1 MEDAWTTLS
10 HGESIEQRYYL
21 GNRSDSPLKR
31 MRMKVNSEWYDVE
44 VGDVYQS
51 PVEVIVDGE
60 AYLVELGTAPDGLPA
75 PRMRQVPKVEQPG
88 LRGITEGDE
97 RVIRS
102 PLPGKVV
109 SINVT
114 KGQILEPGDEI
125 CILESMKMEQSVRI
139 AKAGMVKNIKIK
151 TAQNINA
158 GAPMIELQ

>member
-1 MEDAWTTLS
+1 M
-10 HGESIEQRYYL
+10 
-21 GNRSDSPLKR
+21 KR
-31 MRMKVNSEWYDVE
+31 IRMKVNDEWYDVE
-44 VGDVYQS
+44 VGDAYQS
-51 PVEVIVDGE
+51 PVEVVVDGE
-60 AYLVELGTAPDGLPA
+60 TYLVEMGIAADGLPA
-75 PRMRQVPKVEQPG
+75 PRMRQAPKVEQPG

-109 SINVT
+109 SITVT
-114 KGQILEPGDEI
+114 KGQVLEPGDEI
-125 CILESMKMEQSVRI
+125 CVLESMKMEQSVRM